1 MVFQTTPPR
10 EIDTNAL
17 VHAQREELE
26 KHDAAQALIRRLS
39 DGDTPW
45 AIPVFCIS
53 EFPRVVT
60 NRRFFRPPTTLDV
73 ALDTINVLLESLS
86 VQLLGPGDRYWPFF
100 RDVMHRA
107 NVSGNLV
114 YDAQIVTVCL
124 ERGFQTIVSED
135 RDMLRIEG
143 IEVVPIA

>member
-86 VQLLGPGDRYWPFF
+86 VQLLAPVIGIGQSSGTSCTGPTCRETWY
-100 RDVMHRA
+100 
-107 NVSGNLV
+107 
-114 YDAQIVTVCL
+114 T
-124 ERGFQTIVSED
+124 T
-135 RDMLRIEG
+135 LRL
-143 IEVVPIA
+143 